1 MFVMTIDQKDSRKT
15 PDRVPGLLRHLDGLD
30 LELPFER
37 TVGDEVQAAASSA
50 AVVVDAALQ
59 VLRLG
64 GWSVGIGAGVVDL
77 PLPASSREAGGDAFI
92 AARTAVDR
100 AKKTGDRPPLAVA
113 VAEPAP
119 ESGAAA
125 AASDAEAVLVL
136 IARLVRDRT
145 EAEWRIL
152 EHVEPLKWGAQT
164 AAARKL
170 GISSQAVS
178 NAVQRAGWNEEWAAR
193 PAAAVLLERVERV
206 LAGEMP

>member
-1 MFVMTIDQKDSRKT
+1 MTIDQKDSRKT
-15 PDRVPGLLRHLDGLD
+15 PDRVPGLLRHLAGLD

-64 GWSVGIGAGVVDL
+64 GWSVGIGAGAVEL
-77 PLPASSREAGGDAFI
+77 PFPASSREAGGDAFI
-92 AARTAVDR
+92 AARTAVER
-100 AKKTGDRPPLAVA
+100 AKKTGDRPPLAVS
-113 VAEPAP
+113 VVEPAP
-119 ESGAAA
+119 EPGAAA

-193 PAAAVLLERVERV
+193 PAAAALLERVERV
-206 LAGEMP
+206 LAGETP